1 MADKAKTLRILMI
14 VENCS
19 FVRDPRVRREAR
31 ALYSAGHQVS
41 VVCPGAEHGQ
51 PLREYIDGIAVYRYR
66 PLAAGIKPLGYVL
79 EYLYATLAIAVLSLV
94 ILMREGFDVIHLAN
108 PPDTMVLSV
117 APYRLI
123 GKRIIY
129 DQHDLCP
136 ELYAAKFARPSS
148 LVFSLLLW
156 LERWSYRLADHVIT
170 TNDSYKERALLRGHI
185 PESKITVVRNGPSLR
200 SISSSAMDPELRS
213 KSKNIIVYAGTIG
226 SQDGLD
232 CLCRILHRLRY
243 DLRRED
249 FLCVV
254 MGDGDALPQIKSL
267 VQELQLES
275 KFWFTGWIDD
285 AVRYQRYLS
294 TADICVSPD
303 PVNGYNNRS
312 TFIKIM
318 EYMAAGKPIV
328 TFDLLETRYSAQA
341 AALYARADDE
351 QQFAVY
357 LTELMD
363 QPALRHEL
371 GQRGQKRI
379 REALAWEYSIPQL
392 ERAYAASLQTRRIF
406 FRRCA
411 IQIGVRVGGGREP
424 AGVEVSRGSADQVA
438 NVQ

>member
-1 MADKAKTLRILMI
+1 MANNKEQTLRILMI

-19 FVRDPRVRREAR
+19 FLRDPRVRREAR
-31 ALYSAGHQVS
+31 ALYFAGHQVS
-41 VVCPGAEHGQ
+41 VVCPGVERGQ
-51 PLREYIDGIAVYRYR
+51 PLRECVDGIAVYRYC
-66 PLAAGIKPLGYVL
+66 PLPAGIKALGYVL
-79 EYLYATLAIAVLSLV
+79 EYAYATLAIAALSLV
-94 ILMREGFDVIHLAN
+94 VLMREGFDVIHVAN
-108 PPDTMVLSV
+108 PPDTLVLTAAS
-117 APYRLI
+117 YKLI

-136 ELYAAKFARPSS
+136 ELYTAKFPHSSS
-148 LVFSLLLW
+148 LVFSLLSW

-170 TNDSYKERALLRGHI
+170 TNDSYKERALLHI
-185 PESKITVVRNGPSLR
+185 PESKITVVRNGPSLS
-200 SISSSAMDPELRS
+200 SIFSSAVDPELRGL
-213 KSKNIIVYAGTIG
+213 SKNIIVYTGMIG

-232 CLCRILHRLRY
+232 YLCRILHRLRY
-243 DLRRED
+243 DLLRED

-275 KFWFTGWIDD
+275 NIWFSGWIDD
-285 AVRYQRYLS
+285 AVRYQSYLN

-303 PVNGYNNRS
+303 PANGYNNRS

-328 TFDLLETRYSAQA
+328 TFDLMETRYSAQA

-371 GQRGQKRI
+371 GKRGQRRI
-379 REALAWEYSIPQL
+379 REALAWEYSVPKLLSAYSACL
-392 ERAYAASLQTRRIF
+392 ETRK
-406 FRRCA
+406 A
-411 IQIGVRVGGGREP
+411 
-424 AGVEVSRGSADQVA
+424 VSRRRTTQTSIRVNENSQPAEGVSSGSPNSLTD
-438 NVQ
+438 VQ